1 MDLQVLKTFL
11 MAAELGS
18 LSRASAAMG
27 VAQSAL
33 SRQLSALEAE
43 VGTRLFHR
51 TGRGM
56 ALTEA
61 GASMLPRARALLT
74 DAQAMVDE
82 VSEVMRSPR
91 GPVSVGLV
99 PAWSHSLVGKLVA
112 WQREHH
118 PGIQL
123 RVHEGYSGE
132 IEEWLANGR
141 IDVGIFNR
149 YRAVGRGDIVLT
161 SSMHVIARAD
171 DRSIG
176 TEHKLR
182 DLAKL
187 PLALMTRPNA
197 LRILLEEQCSRHGV
211 ALNVALE
218 ADSATAIK
226 GAVLTGGLYSILPLH
241 GIAVERQMGLLR
253 GAPIV
258 APAVRQSTLLETTAH
273 HPLTAAA
280 KVVWKAVP
288 SLLKSVVAVDD

>member
-1 MDLQVLKTFL
+1 MDLQVLRTFM

-18 LSRASAAMG
+18 LSRASAALG

-43 VGTRLFHR
+43 VGSRLFHR

-56 ALTEA
+56 TLTEA
-61 GASMLPRARALLT
+61 GLSMLPRARALLS

-82 VSEVMRSPR
+82 IAQVMHSPR
-91 GPVSVGLV
+91 GAVSVGLV
-99 PAWSHSLVGKLVA
+99 PAWSHSLVGRLVA

-118 PGIQL
+118 PGIHL

-141 IDVGIFNR
+141 VDVGIFNR
-149 YRAVGRGDIVLT
+149 YRAVRRGDVILT
-161 SSMHVIARAD
+161 SSMHVIARSD
-171 DRSIG
+171 DPHIG
-176 TEHKLR
+176 NECKLR
-182 DLAKL
+182 DLARL

-197 LRILLEEQCSRHGV
+197 LRMLLEEHCTRSGV

-226 GAVLTGGLYSILPLH
+226 AAVLTGGLYSVLPLH
-241 GIAVERQMGLLR
+241 GITVERQMGLLR

-258 APAVRQSTLLETTAH
+258 SPAVRQST
-273 HPLTAAA
+273 
-280 KVVWKAVP
+280 
-288 SLLKSVVAVDD
+288 